1 MLRRFDGKKRQTC
14 GLISGNGATMKT
26 LLKSKNN
33 TVNITSDGPITIIG
47 ESINPT
53 RRKKLSSALLTGEY
67 DYIYELAK
75 AQIDSGADVLD
86 INVGAPGVDE
96 VIVLP
101 KVVQAISDA
110 FDVPV
115 CLDSSNREALAA
127 ALKVVPGKP
136 LVNSVN
142 GEEASLNA
150 LLPIIKDFGAAVI
163 GLTMDDNGIST
174 DPQVRL
180 SIAEKIME
188 RAARA
193 GIPAED
199 VVIDPL
205 VLTVGADQN
214 AGRVTLTTIELVR
227 RELGVNINLGASN
240 VSFGLPDRHTVNQ
253 AFLALGAG
261 AGASCVI
268 TNPEKLT
275 PIIRASDLL
284 LGRDP
289 FAGRFIKDF
298 RKRQAMSQVVDG
310 ASAKS

>member
-1 MLRRFDGKKRQTC
+1 
-14 GLISGNGATMKT
+14 MKT

-33 TVNITSDGPITIIG
+33 TINITSDGPITIIG

-96 VIVLP
+96 VVVLP

-174 DPQVRL
+174 DPEVRL
-180 SIAEKIME
+180 SIAAKILE

-214 AGRVTLTTIELVR
+214 AGRVTLTTIELVQ

>member
-1 MLRRFDGKKRQTC
+1 MQ
-14 GLISGNGATMKT
+14 T
-26 LLKSKNN
+26 LLKGRTKEVKIS
-33 TVNITSDGPITIIG
+33 TDGAITIIG

-53 RRKKLSSALLTGEY
+53 RRKKLTAALLSGEM

-75 AQIDSGADVLD
+75 AQIETGADVLD

-96 VIVLP
+96 ETVLP
-101 KVVQAISDA
+101 KVAQAVA
-110 FDVPV
+110 ERFDVPI
-115 CLDSSNREALAA
+115 CLDSSNRAALAA
-127 ALKVVPGKP
+127 ALKVIPGKP

-142 GEEASLNA
+142 GEEVNLTN
-150 LLPIIKDFGAAVI
+150 LLPIIKEYGAAVI
-163 GLTMDDNGIST
+163 GLTMDDSGIPT
-174 DPQVRL
+174 DPEARL
-180 SIAEKIME
+180 RIAAKILE
-188 RAARA
+188 RAAKL

-205 VLTVGADQN
+205 VLTVGADQK
-214 AGRVTLTTIELVR
+214 AGRVTLDTIQMVR
-227 RELGVNINLGASN
+227 REFGVNINLGASN

-253 AFLALGAG
+253 TFLAIGAS

-298 RKRQAMSQVVDG
+298 RKRQALGLVTDG
-310 ASAKS
+310 APTKA